1 MKKKILQKSLILAFT
16 LLAYQFNAQ
25 TYTFST
31 DLDGW
36 STAYGVQGSNSGTV
50 SHDATGGENGDGA
63 LVLTRTTN
71 NSNFGLK
78 PAGIDASSIN
88 YIRIKY
94 KNLSNATSFRVQ
106 GKNDNATSDDES
118 DDVALGR
125 KAFVIEPNK
134 DEWLTLFMPVADID
148 DWSNTVNDL
157 DILVR
162 VGYADGEGNI
172 IVDEIEFINFDTTT
186 TTSGFIN
193 NPGFED
199 GLGDVT
205 TWKPSTNKSYAKG
218 SIYRGT
224 ENTRTGDQSFKVEYQ
239 ENPADEVAAY
249 SVFSDERVNFG
260 TGELFSDG
268 STLEAKVWVKSNVAT
283 DFETSVTFVLRDDI
297 TNASP
302 DPKEDIKKTVTAT
315 VTGSNG
321 NWVELTFSHTIA
333 DGTAF
338 NKVGVWFAITANPAL
353 AYPNVVYF
361 DDLSSTFSG
370 TVLST
375 KKNQLEGVEV
385 YPNPVSERLHIHTL
399 EGGNI
404 SVYSILGGKVLTTST
419 VSKNHTID
427 ISKIKSGVYILKI
440 VSQGKSYTQRLIVR

>member
-1 MKKKILQKSLILAFT
+1 MKKKILQKSLLLAFT
-16 LLAYQFNAQ
+16 LLAFQFNAQ

-31 DLDGW
+31 DLEGW
-36 STAYGVQGSNSGTV
+36 STAYGAQGSNSGTV

-63 LVLTRTTN
+63 LLLTRKTN

-78 PAGIDASSIN
+78 PAGIDALNIN

-106 GKNDNATSDDES
+106 GKNDNATTDDES

-125 KAFVIEPNK
+125 KAFIIDANK
-134 DEWLTLFMPVADID
+134 DEWLTLFMPVADIS

-162 VGYADGEGNI
+162 TGYAEGEGNI
-172 IVDEIEFINFDTTT
+172 IVDEIEFIHFDTTT
-186 TTSGFIN
+186 TVSGFIN

-199 GLGDVT
+199 GLGDIT

-218 SIYRGT
+218 AIYRGAA
-224 ENTRTGDQSFKVEYQ
+224 NARTGDQSFKVEYQ
-239 ENPADEVAAY
+239 ENPADAVAAY
-249 SVFSDERVNFG
+249 SIFSDERVNFG

-283 DFETSVTFVLRDDI
+283 DFEASVTFVFRDDI
-297 TNASP
+297 TNTSP
-302 DPKEDIKKTVTAT
+302 DPKDDVKKTVLAT
-315 VTGSNG
+315 VSGSDG

-333 DGTAF
+333 DGTTF
-338 NKVGVWFAITANPAL
+338 NKVGLWFAITANPAL

-361 DDLSSTFSG
+361 DDFSSTLNG

-375 KKNQLEGVEV
+375 ENKSLEGVHV
-385 YPNPVSERLHIHTL
+385 YPNPVSDRLHVHTL
-399 EGGNI
+399 EGGTI
-404 SVYSILGGKVLTTST
+404 SIYNILGAKVLST
-419 VSKNHTID
+419 VTTSKNHTVD
-427 ISKIKSGVYILKI
+427 TSKIKSGVYVLKI
-440 VSQGKSYTQRLIVR
+440 ASQGKSYTQKLIVR